1 VQTNI
6 QISETSPLQPSLVS
20 IIVPAYNEEDL
31 LAACVTRALA
41 APLPDGLTSEIVIVN
56 DGSTDGTARVAADLA
71 AAHPQRVR
79 VIRHDTNQGKGAA
92 IRSGLQQAR
101 GEFGLIQDADLEY
114 DPGDYPKLLGPLVQS
129 RADVVYGS
137 RFLISGERHV
147 LYFWHSLANAVLTNA
162 CNMAADLNLTDMATG
177 YKAFR
182 VSLARSIPIRS
193 NGFSV
198 EPELTIKFAKRGV
211 AIYEVP
217 INYYGR
223 TYDEG
228 KKIRARDAWM
238 MLWSVLRYSW
248 TSDTYIDP
256 GARILDALSDTH
268 RFNAWMASTVK
279 PYVGTRVLEVGAGMG
294 NLTRHLSPG
303 RQRYTATDL
312 DDEHLARLRIRF
324 RSRPNLTTGHCDLA
338 AAKDFVDYREQFD
351 TVICLNVLEHVGD
364 AMAGLRNIYN
374 SLAPGGRAIVLV
386 PQDQAIYGTLDEVL
400 GHYKRYSEDD
410 LRARMEEAGFQVE
423 RVLHFNRITR
433 PGWYLNGRILR
444 RTSFGKFQLRVFD
457 WLVPLW
463 RVIDSWIPW
472 PSVSII
478 GIGRRQ

>member
-1 VQTNI
+1 
-6 QISETSPLQPSLVS
+6 
-20 IIVPAYNEEDL
+20 
-31 LAACVTRALA
+31 
-41 APLPDGLTSEIVIVN
+41 
-56 DGSTDGTARVAADLA
+56 
-71 AAHPQRVR
+71 
-79 VIRHDTNQGKGAA
+79 
-92 IRSGLQQAR
+92 
-101 GEFGLIQDADLEY
+101 
-114 DPGDYPKLLGPLVQS
+114 
-129 RADVVYGS
+129 
-137 RFLISGERHV
+137 
-147 LYFWHSLANAVLTNA
+147 
-162 CNMAADLNLTDMATG
+162 
-177 YKAFR
+177 
-182 VSLARSIPIRS
+182 
-193 NGFSV
+193 
-198 EPELTIKFAKRGV
+198 
-211 AIYEVP
+211 
-217 INYYGR
+217 
-223 TYDEG
+223 
-228 KKIRARDAWM
+228 
-238 MLWSVLRYSW
+238 
-248 TSDTYIDP
+248 
-256 GARILDALSDTH
+256 
-268 RFNAWMASTVK
+268 
-279 PYVGTRVLEVGAGMG
+279 MG

-312 DDEHLARLRIRF
+312 DGEHLARLRIRF

-433 PGWYLNGRILR
+433 PGWYFNGRILR
-444 RTSFGKFQLRVFD
+444 RTSFGKVQLRVFD

-463 RVIDSWIPW
+463 RVIDSSIPW